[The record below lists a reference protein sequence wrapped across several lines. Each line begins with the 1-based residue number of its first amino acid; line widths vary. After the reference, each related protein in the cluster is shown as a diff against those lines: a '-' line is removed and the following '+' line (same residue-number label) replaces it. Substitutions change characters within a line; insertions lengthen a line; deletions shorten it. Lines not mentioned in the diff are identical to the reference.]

1 MAEPSLKNALRSM
14 VQEHGFDLVNESLQ
28 EIGFTE
34 LHIENPKGNTTI
46 SSKNVDQQNRKK
58 KSKTTAP
65 QYVAK
70 MPLPSE
76 KETSVL
82 ELAEKFQAKLF
93 LPTMGDI
100 SNFCQAYRIDE
111 PSSKS
116 RANAMPR
123 VFKLIASMDASDIQY
138 LLDSGMFSG
147 PSRLGPIAD
156 AIRNNGRANAD
167 APTGKIT

>member
-1 MAEPSLKNALRSM
+1 MTQSDLKNALRSM
-14 VQEHGFDLVNESLQ
+14 VQKHGFDLVNESLQ
-28 EIGFTE
+28 EIGFSE
-34 LHIENPKGNTTI
+34 LHIEKSKGDTTI
-46 SSKNVDQQNRKK
+46 PDKNADQQTRPK
-58 KSKTTAP
+58 KSKPTAP

-70 MPLPSE
+70 MPLPPE
-76 KETSVL
+76 KEASVL

-123 VFKLIASMDASDIQY
+123 VFKLIASMDAQDIQY

-167 APTGKIT
+167 APPGKVT

>member
-1 MAEPSLKNALRSM
+1 MAQPSLKIALRSM
-14 VQEHGFDLVNESLQ
+14 VQKHGFDLVNKSLQ
-28 EIGFTE
+28 EIGFPE
-34 LHIENPKGNTTI
+34 LPIEKSKGDTTVPD
-46 SSKNVDQQNRKK
+46 KNVDQQTHKK
-58 KSKTTAP
+58 KSKPTAP

-70 MPLPSE
+70 MPLPPE
-76 KETSVL
+76 KEASVL

-93 LPTMGDI
+93 LPTTGDI

-111 PSSKS
+111 PTSKS

-123 VFKLIASMDASDIQY
+123 VFKLIASMDAQDIQY

-167 APTGKIT
+167 APPGKVT

>member
-1 MAEPSLKNALRSM
+1 MNQTGLKNALRSM
-14 VQEHGFDLVNESLQ
+14 VRKHGFDLVNESLQ
-28 EIGFTE
+28 EIGFSE
-34 LHIENPKGNTTI
+34 LHIEKSKGNTTV
-46 SSKNVDQQNRKK
+46 SNKTADQQTHKK
-58 KSKTTAP
+58 KSNPTAP

-70 MPLPSE
+70 MPLPPE
-76 KETSVL
+76 KEASVL
-82 ELAEKFQAKLF
+82 ELAEKFQAKSF

-123 VFKLIASMDASDIQY
+123 VFKLIASMDINDIQY

-167 APTGKIT
+167 APPGKVT